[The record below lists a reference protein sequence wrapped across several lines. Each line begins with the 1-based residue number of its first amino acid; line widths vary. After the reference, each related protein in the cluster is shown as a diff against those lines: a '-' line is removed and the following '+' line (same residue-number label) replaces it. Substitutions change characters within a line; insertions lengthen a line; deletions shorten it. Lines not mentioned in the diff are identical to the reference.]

1 MPAKVTLVVTEGK
14 LKGKQFSFDSR
25 TTCIIGRRSDCNLKI
40 PNDQDHSMISRYHCL
55 LDINPPD
62 IRIRD
67 FGSLHGTYVNG
78 ECIGKR
84 SVNQTPEEGAKLQLS
99 EYDLQDGDLI
109 RLGNTTFQV
118 NIGKDLDIP
127 PTWIIPEDTSDILS
141 RLDIDLVTNLG
152 SIEGYTKIQLL
163 GRGGCGEVYLAR
175 YDDRTGRKLVAL
187 KTLLPRV
194 AVLPYMKERF
204 LAEAERTKML
214 DHPNLVKFDDCGE
227 ANGIFY
233 FTMEFCDRGSVVHL
247 MEKRG
252 GRLEVKEATDIILQV
267 LDGLHYAHTE
277 KGLVHRDIKPG
288 NIFLTVDSGKTVAK
302 LGDYGLA
309 KAFDLAGL
317 SGQTLTG
324 KAMGTP
330 SCMPRQQVLE
340 FKYVK
345 PDVDVWAVAATL
357 YFMLTATYPRDLTGN
372 ADPMLEI
379 LTKPPVPIRE
389 RDNSIPQPLAEL
401 LDLALVDYPELY
413 FKSAIAFKEALLEI
427 DPPTP
432 LKRGL

>member
-1 MPAKVTLVVTEGK
+1 MPAKVTLTVTEGK
-14 LKGKQFSFDSR
+14 LKGKKFPFDSR
-25 TTCIIGRRSDCNLKI
+25 TTCIIGRHPDCNIKI
-40 PNDQDHSMISRYHCL
+40 PSDNRISRYHCL

-78 ECIGKR
+78 ECIGR
-84 SVNQTPEEGAKLQLS
+84 RDINQTPEEGAKLQLS
-99 EYDLQDGDLI
+99 EYDLKDGDVIQLS
-109 RLGNTTFQV
+109 NTAFQV
-118 NIGKDLDIP
+118 SIGKGLDIP
-127 PTWIIPEDTSDILS
+127 PTWIIPEDTSDIPS
-141 RLDIDLVTNLG
+141 RLEIDLDTDLG
-152 SIEGYTKIQLL
+152 SIEGYTKIKLL

-175 YDDRTGRKLVAL
+175 HDDRIGNRKLVAL

-194 AVLPYMKERF
+194 AVMPYMKARF
-204 LAEAERTKML
+204 LAEAEQTKML

-252 GRLEVKEATDIILQV
+252 GKLAVKEATDIILQV

-288 NIFLTVDSGKTVAK
+288 NIFLTVYSGNTVAK
-302 LGDYGLA
+302 LGDYGLT

-324 KAMGTP
+324 TVMGTP
-330 SCMPRQQVLE
+330 SCMPRQQVLD

-345 PDVDVWAVAATL
+345 PDVDVWATAATL
-357 YFMLTATYPRDLTGN
+357 YYMLTGKYPRDLTGDI
-372 ADPMLEI
+372 DPMLEI

-389 RDNSIPQPLAEL
+389 RDSSIPQPLAEL
-401 LDLALVDYPELY
+401 LDLALIDHPQLH
-413 FKSAIAFKEALLEI
+413 FKNAIAFKQALLSAIE
-427 DPPTP
+427 
-432 LKRGL
+432 